1 MDTVRSRN
9 CWFFII
15 SELES
20 KFELNVGYKAA
31 DNTVSFVSAAK
42 RSAQQKPPFGPPI
55 SCEYKKIKNSQ
66 GQVGD
71 YFTFKIKSG
80 VPLNMKANLMN
91 NLFAGE
97 TGFSRK
103 CTSYVAQNKQGL
115 LADYISLLSCSK
127 GFAHYRED
135 IYHENGTRKDGTGVT
150 EKILQEKNGTTTEF
164 VEFKQLAEEAAI
176 QITKSK
182 SEVIDTIVAMNNSSG
197 AKKRKNE
204 TDMTDPNP
212 TKTNKSGARLRALR
226 KEIDDNTGVE
236 QAYIGSYVGRAE
248 VPIENIEISP
258 KICARVNPWKV
269 EGIASAMRLRFDP
282 AQIAIT
288 VAPAS
293 VKDFDP
299 RKLESNTYIVIS
311 GNHTLAALK
320 SLEEK
325 GHLRNLVG
333 MEEGKILCYIVNTQ
347 SPAVL
352 CYGGLRSKDIGSKFI
367 RTPQVQDLLFVFNV
381 LKKQFDKEKEA
392 LEVIVRY
399 AKLLLFGAD
408 DITALKKL
416 CAWRDDVFTKL
427 LTILERFEIFETTDA
442 KYQGNQELLRRGLL
456 MSLTKQM
463 FTKLSKMTI
472 EYFEE
477 NAGRVF
483 DKEISL
489 KTLIEGFGDYQ
500 KLEKV
505 KKILCQLAKDKSFE
519 SLRDEYPGMFEDE
532 HLKRFFGAEIDSKKM
547 NEQGKWLNSYYSS
560 IISGS
565 YGEAPSDPVMFNP
578 LPSFQ
583 WFLENKLEEFDVAV
597 INIKGG
603 NLDVVKEVCDKVL
616 KIDRLQF
623 ALMIFEAEEFQSKAL
638 FIVRSLNLGSDFRV
652 DQILFSSNTSDGK
665 VRTFNEN
672 MVFGI
677 LVGRGIIYTPPLDMF
692 NDDISNLKNV
702 ISKLCPPT
710 SRVAS
715 VSQGGLPLLHV
726 HSQDILSSPV
736 SYFGEERF
744 IKKFQS
750 DLQKGQA
757 IDNLGVN
764 KKTCQVTPNTA
775 VTNLQGNDSTLEKDK
790 FQVDSSVT
798 SQDSNYV
805 SMETEE
811 EVEYQEHVRRK
822 LFGYKDERED
832 IEQNLDD
839 NSNKVAESL
848 SLLSSTCSHSDILYN
863 K

>member
-1 MDTVRSRN
+1 METVRSRN

-15 SELES
+15 SALEN

-150 EKILQEKNGTTTEF
+150 EKILQKKNGTTTEF

-182 SEVIDTIVAMNNSSG
+182 SEVIDTIVAINNSSG

-333 MEEGKILCYIVNTQ
+333 MEEGKI
-347 SPAVL
+347 
-352 CYGGLRSKDIGSKFI
+352 F
-367 RTPQVQDLLFVFNV
+367 
-381 LKKQFDKEKEA
+381 
-392 LEVIVRY
+392 
-399 AKLLLFGAD
+399 
-408 DITALKKL
+408 
-416 CAWRDDVFTKL
+416 
-427 LTILERFEIFETTDA
+427 
-442 KYQGNQELLRRGLL
+442 
-456 MSLTKQM
+456 
-463 FTKLSKMTI
+463 
-472 EYFEE
+472 
-477 NAGRVF
+477 
-483 DKEISL
+483 
-489 KTLIEGFGDYQ
+489 
-500 KLEKV
+500 
-505 KKILCQLAKDKSFE
+505 
-519 SLRDEYPGMFEDE
+519 
-532 HLKRFFGAEIDSKKM
+532 
-547 NEQGKWLNSYYSS
+547 
-560 IISGS
+560 
-565 YGEAPSDPVMFNP
+565 
-578 LPSFQ
+578 
-583 WFLENKLEEFDVAV
+583 
-597 INIKGG
+597 
-603 NLDVVKEVCDKVL
+603 
-616 KIDRLQF
+616 
-623 ALMIFEAEEFQSKAL
+623 
-638 FIVRSLNLGSDFRV
+638 
-652 DQILFSSNTSDGK
+652 
-665 VRTFNEN
+665 
-672 MVFGI
+672 
-677 LVGRGIIYTPPLDMF
+677 
-692 NDDISNLKNV
+692 
-702 ISKLCPPT
+702 
-710 SRVAS
+710 
-715 VSQGGLPLLHV
+715 
-726 HSQDILSSPV
+726 
-736 SYFGEERF
+736 
-744 IKKFQS
+744 
-750 DLQKGQA
+750 
-757 IDNLGVN
+757 
-764 KKTCQVTPNTA
+764 
-775 VTNLQGNDSTLEKDK
+775 
-790 FQVDSSVT
+790 
-798 SQDSNYV
+798 
-805 SMETEE
+805 
-811 EVEYQEHVRRK
+811 
-822 LFGYKDERED
+822 
-832 IEQNLDD
+832 
-839 NSNKVAESL
+839 
-848 SLLSSTCSHSDILYN
+848 
-863 K
+863 